1 MKTLL
6 FYVMRVVAAIMIVA
20 ILPLLCGCLWIFA
33 EKETCA
39 TDIIVNKTNNHI
51 LIMSHKS
58 VGDYN
63 DPNPSMHV
71 DTCYIDT
78 IQIKPNEQHVH
89 KQCDRGYAEIPKKF
103 ERLLYDGFVTDSSGI
118 VIFPSI
124 DSVEIIFD
132 NMRRILIKNYG
143 CHDFCFKELNDFW
156 AIEGRSDEFCNRK
169 KGLCRCTYAYFIT
182 NEMYEQAEPIRR

>member
-1 MKTLL
+1 MKHTKILKILPIVVLLL
-6 FYVMRVVAAIMIVA
+6 FS
-20 ILPLLCGCLWIFA
+20 GCLWIFA

-51 LIMSHKS
+51 LIISHKS

-89 KQCDRGYAEIPKKF
+89 KQCDRGYAEIPKIF
-103 ERLLYDGFVTDSSGI
+103 DRLLFDSFETDTNGVLI
-118 VIFPSI
+118 YPNI

-132 NMRRILIKNYG
+132 NTRRILIKNHERQNRY
-143 CHDFCFKELNDFW
+143 FRELNEFW
-156 AIEGRSDEFCNRK
+156 DIDGRSDEFCNRK
-169 KGLCRCTYAYFIT
+169 KGLCRCTFTYFIT
-182 NEMYEQAEPIRR
+182 EEMFEQAVPICR